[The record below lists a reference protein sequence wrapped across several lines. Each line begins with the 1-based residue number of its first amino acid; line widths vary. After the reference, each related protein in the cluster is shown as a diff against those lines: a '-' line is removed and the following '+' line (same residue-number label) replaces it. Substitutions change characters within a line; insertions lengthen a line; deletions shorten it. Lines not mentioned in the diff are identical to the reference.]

1 MDHVPGRDAAAPAW
15 TAPAVPTAGAAPDGT
30 RMDTVELLVSDLD
43 AMTEFYRRAVTLD
56 VLDQAGPTAT
66 LGRGGVAS
74 IVLRQDKDL
83 PGRDS
88 RGAGLYHT
96 AIVFQDQARLAAAL
110 ASMAQHAGRLYEG
123 SADHLVSEAFYF
135 RDPEGNGLEL
145 YRDRPRDQWTIHPD
159 GTVQMA
165 SEALD
170 PNQFLQ
176 RWYDPEIVEDST
188 DATAAIGHVHLQ
200 VGDIPTARRFYQGIL
215 GFDVTADLGS
225 ALFLSA
231 GGYHHHLGMNTWH
244 SAGAGPRAATLGL
257 GDVRILVPMR
267 DDVEAFGERLR
278 GNGISAADDGRVLR
292 FSDPWGTRLAITP
305 ERG

>member
-1 MDHVPGRDAAAPAW
+1 M
-15 TAPAVPTAGAAPDGT
+15 PTPGAAPDGT

-43 AMTEFYRRAVTLD
+43 AMTDFYRRAVTLD
-56 VLDQAGPTAT
+56 ILDQTGATAT
-66 LGRGGVAS
+66 LGRGGLAS
-74 IVLRQDKDL
+74 IVLRQEKDL

-96 AIVFQDQARLAAAL
+96 AIVFQDQARLASAL
-110 ASMAQHAGRLYEG
+110 ASMAQHAGQLYEG

-135 RDPEGNGLEL
+135 HDLEGNGLEL
-145 YRDRPRDQWTIHPD
+145 YRDRPRDEWTVHAD
-159 GTVQMA
+159 GRVQMGA
-165 SEALD
+165 EFLD

-176 RWYDPEIVEDST
+176 RWYDPAAGENGA

-257 GDVRILVPMR
+257 GDVRILVPTR
-267 DDVEAFGERLR
+267 DDVEAFAERVR
-278 GNGISAADDGRVLR
+278 DHGIAAADDGRTLR
-292 FSDPWGTRLAITP
+292 LTDPWGTRLAIAP
-305 ERG
+305 ELG

>member
-1 MDHVPGRDAAAPAW
+1 MEQTPKPAAPSW
-15 TAPAVPTAGAAPDGT
+15 SAPTVSTPGAAPDGT

-43 AMTEFYRRAVTLD
+43 GMTDFYRQAVTLD
-56 VLDQAGPTAT
+56 VLDQSGATAT

-74 IVLRQDKDL
+74 IVLRQEKDL

-96 AIVFQDQARLAAAL
+96 AIVFQDQARLASAL
-110 ASMAQHAGRLYEG
+110 ASMAQRAGQMYEG

-135 RDPEGNGLEL
+135 HDPEGNGLEL
-145 YRDRPRDQWTIHPD
+145 YRDRPRDQWTVHAD

-165 SEALD
+165 SEFLD

-176 RWYDPEIVEDST
+176 RWYDPEAEENGT

-200 VGDIPTARRFYQGIL
+200 VGDIPTARRFYEGIL
-215 GFDVTADLGS
+215 GFDVTASLGS

-231 GGYHHHLGMNTWH
+231 GGYHHHIGMNTWH

-257 GDVRILVPMR
+257 GDVRILVPTR
-267 DDVEAFGERLR
+267 DDVEAFGARLR
-278 GNGISAADDGRVLR
+278 DHGIAATDDGRALR
-292 FSDPWGTRLAITP
+292 LSDPWGTRLAIAP
-305 ERG
+305 EVE

>member
-1 MDHVPGRDAAAPAW
+1 M
-15 TAPAVPTAGAAPDGT
+15 PTPGAAPDGT

-43 AMTEFYRRAVTLD
+43 GMTDFYRRAVTLD
-56 VLDQAGPTAT
+56 VLDHSGATAT

-74 IVLRQDKDL
+74 IVLRQEKDL

-96 AIVFQDQARLAAAL
+96 AIVFQDQARLASAL
-110 ASMAQHAGRLYEG
+110 ASMARQAGQMYEG

-135 RDPEGNGLEL
+135 HDPEGNGLEL
-145 YRDRPRDQWTIHPD
+145 YRDRPRDQWTIRAD

-165 SEALD
+165 SEFLD

-176 RWYDPEIVEDST
+176 CWYDPEAKESGT

-244 SAGAGPRAATLGL
+244 RAGAGPRAATLGL
-257 GDVRILVPMR
+257 GDVRILVPTR
-267 DDVEAFGERLR
+267 DDVEAFGERVR
-278 GNGISAADDGRVLR
+278 DHGIAAADDGRTLR
-292 FSDPWGTRLAITP
+292 LADPWGTRLAITP
-305 ERG
+305 EVG